1 MLKKTTSFVL
11 VMALVLSVLSAGVET
26 LPDASSPTGYTTTF
40 TYADPEATNVQLV
53 GSFQFY
59 ENNDPHVFAN
69 GFLLSDKNDSLN
81 NYMINPDEWTADK
94 DLRHAND
101 EGYRADMYNNDGIW
115 TYSLQL
121 PCASYMYFF
130 SVSYDNGETWV
141 TVTDPDNLPEQNA

>member
-1 MLKKTTSFVL
+1 MLKKTATFA
-11 VMALVLSVLSAGVET
+11 VMFIAVALSLSAAVST
-26 LPDASSPTGYTTTF
+26 VQDASSPTGYTTTF

-81 NYMINPDEWTADK
+81 NYMINPEDWTADK

-101 EGYRADMYNNDGIW
+101 EGYRADMHNTDG
-115 TYSLQL
+115 
-121 PCASYMYFF
+121 
-130 SVSYDNGETWV
+130 V
-141 TVTDPDNLPEQNA
+141 